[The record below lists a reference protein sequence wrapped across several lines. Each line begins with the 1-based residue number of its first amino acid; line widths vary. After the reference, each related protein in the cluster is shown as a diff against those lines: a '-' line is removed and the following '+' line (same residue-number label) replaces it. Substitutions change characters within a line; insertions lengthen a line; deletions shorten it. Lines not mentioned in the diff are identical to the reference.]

1 MADFTIDVSRS
12 KTSRI
17 NLGIQ
22 GENIIEHIIFDIS
35 GWIEEFGEGVAY
47 IYAQR
52 KGDENPYP
60 VALDMDLDAG
70 TATWTITDADTAI
83 KGKGKA
89 QLVYV
94 SDDEDS
100 ITDVDVYSSS
110 STYSVGDYCLY
121 GTQLYKCKT
130 TISTPEAWTAEHW
143 DAVNEVKK
151 TRVYATTVQ
160 ASLVSTSSENPDA
173 YETWLEV
180 LGGYTARIVGA
191 EDEIKAWVTAQINA
205 IDFPVDDVQIDGTS
219 VVSDGVA
226 EIPKATQNQF
236 GVVEVTA
243 HGDPPGGY
251 AEITDANGTIQLPFV
266 TDTNGIVTPIRAK
279 YLPEATTGGKGAM
292 SAEDKAKLDGIE
304 SEAEANVQSDWN
316 QSDNTADDF
325 IKNKPAIVQKP
336 TYKQVFT
343 APSTGDAWIYRIP
356 YSEDY
361 TFDDLLNFKVYFER
375 EGSAPCASCC
385 TDFTVAKNG
394 DYWRYLIFF
403 RAYSTTY
410 CPAAG
415 DTVVVEN
422 MFTDSDGT
430 LFLTM

>member
-89 QLVYV
+89 QLVFV

-100 ITDVDVYSSS
+100 ITDVEVYSSS

-130 TISTPEAWTAEHW
+130 TISTAEAWTPAHW

-180 LGGYTARIVGA
+180 LGGYTARIEAA
-191 EDEIKAWVTAQINA
+191 EDELEDYFQNNTIADVTLNS
-205 IDFPVDDVQIDGTS
+205 TS
-219 VVSDGVA
+219 IVEDRVA
-226 EIPKATQNQF
+226 EIPLASSS
-236 GVVEVTA
+236 G
-243 HGDPPGGY
+243 H
-251 AEITDANGTIQLPFV
+251 
-266 TDTNGIVTPIRAK
+266 
-279 YLPEATTGGKGAM
+279 GAM
-292 SAEDKAKLDGIE
+292 SSTDKAKLDGIE
-304 SEAEANVQSDWN
+304 AGAEVNVQADWN
-316 QSDNTADDF
+316 QTDNTADDY
-325 IKNKPAIVQKP
+325 IKNKPTIP
-336 TYKQVFT
+336 
-343 APSTGDAWIYRIP
+343 TGDYSIYSATLKELANGRSGPGLLEADIYIDGLSGTHSVIDKAYLVLYEGATYHYFPLSMSANFDANSDFYHGLVVVNDDYNPQFDAWRHIVDQTAVP
-356 YSEDY
+356 DTLNVGF
-361 TFDDLLNFKVYFER
+361 TFDDTEIGYVWKDSYFVLKYH
-375 EGSAPCASCC
+375 
-385 TDFTVAKNG
+385 TIT
-394 DYWRYLIFF
+394 I
-403 RAYSTTY
+403 
-410 CPAAG
+410 
-415 DTVVVEN
+415 
-422 MFTDSDGT
+422 
-430 LFLTM
+430 